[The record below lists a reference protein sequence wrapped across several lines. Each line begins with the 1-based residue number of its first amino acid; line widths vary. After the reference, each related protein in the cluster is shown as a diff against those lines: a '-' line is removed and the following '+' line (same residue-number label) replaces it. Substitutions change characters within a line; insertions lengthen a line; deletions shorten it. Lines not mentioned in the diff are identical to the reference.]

1 MKLIKYYYDEVHD
14 CWVAHYR
21 DSDGLLVIKYSISKP
36 KESAGPAIR
45 PGTWEETAY
54 ENLY

>member
-21 DSDGLLVIKYSISKP
+21 DSKGLLQIQYTICKP
-36 KESAGPAIR
+36 QE
-45 PGTWEETAY
+45 Y
-54 ENLY
+54 V